1 MTSIIIDC
9 AVVLINS
16 AKVLFSFKKIY
27 YILIIINY
35 YLNIK
40 KGGGGGGVI
49 PPEFKKEICKITV
62 QLFTLT
68 INKNKNKK

>member
-40 KGGGGGGVI
+40 KGGGGGGSYSARI
-49 PPEFKKEICKITV
+49 QKR
-62 QLFTLT
+62 
-68 INKNKNKK
+68 NM